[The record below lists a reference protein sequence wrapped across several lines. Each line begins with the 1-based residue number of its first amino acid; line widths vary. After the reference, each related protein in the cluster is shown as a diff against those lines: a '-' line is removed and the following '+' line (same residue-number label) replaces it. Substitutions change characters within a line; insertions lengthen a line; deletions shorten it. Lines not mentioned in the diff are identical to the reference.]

1 MTENQ
6 VQMKKLTKA
15 FSEVYLSVRNH
26 PEQET
31 ELGNYLLDSL
41 GLMASRMAN
50 QGPESLEEV
59 CTQIGSGV
67 YSRALEF
74 LKVKEKE
81 NEGR

>member
-1 MTENQ
+1 MTETEMK
-6 VQMKKLTKA
+6 MKKLTKA
-15 FSEVYLSVRNH
+15 FNEVYLNVRNH
-26 PEQET
+26 PEQEA

-50 QGPESLEEV
+50 QGTDSLEEV

-74 LKVKEKE
+74 LKAKEKE
-81 NEGR
+81 NEGW